1 MSYVYHFAVNFSQ
14 NSSTLSSSMVD
25 LHLLYRTKLKLFT
38 SFDEKVDAHNS
49 VLLDRA
55 KILEGVKAKLVAQ
68 SGSILA

>member
-1 MSYVYHFAVNFSQ
+1 
-14 NSSTLSSSMVD
+14 MVD
-25 LHLLYRTKLKLFT
+25 LRLLYRTKLKLFT

-55 KILEGVKAKLVAQ
+55 KVLESVKAKLVAQ